1 MIKRILTA
9 TAAIS
14 MMAMTSPAT
23 AQNQAG
29 LVNVNISDLNLENIA
44 NNLSVEV
51 SQIPVNVQVPVSV
64 AANICGV
71 AVNALATQK
80 KNGPVSCDA
89 ASGSEAAVT
98 QALSKQMRKTN
109 KNK

>member
-1 MIKRILTA
+1 MFKPFIAA

-14 MMAMTSPAT
+14 AMTLVVPAV
-23 AQNQAG
+23 AQQQTG
-29 LVNVNISDLNLENIA
+29 LVNVNIGDLNLENIA

-51 SQIPVNVQVPVSV
+51 SQIPVTVQVPVSV

-71 AVNALATQK
+71 AVNALAVQK
-80 KNGPVSCDA
+80 RNGPVNCEA

-98 QALSKQMRKTN
+98 QVLQKQMRKTN
-109 KNK
+109 R